1 MWMLSLIPDSV
12 LIWFINIILLA
23 GLVGTL
29 SSYFIRFIP
38 PLIPY
43 AGLVKTLGIVLLVAG
58 VWFRGGYDV
67 EMEWREKVREAEAKV
82 KVAEEKSKETNTVIQ
97 KVYIDRV
104 KTVKDTQYVIQERI
118 KEVEKIID
126 KECKVVP
133 EAIDIHNAAAKNRK
147 PGDNK

>member
-1 MWMLSLIPDSV
+1 MWLLSFLPDSFLLWV
-12 LIWFINIILLA
+12 INIILVA

-38 PLIPY
+38 PLVPY
-43 AGLVKTLGIVLLVAG
+43 AQGIKILGIVLLVLG

-67 EMEWREKVREAEAKV
+67 EMEWREKLKEAEAKV
-82 KVAEEKSKETNTVIQ
+82 AIAETKSKETNTVIQ
-97 KVYIDRV
+97 KVYIDKI
-104 KTVKDTQYVIQERI
+104 KTVKDTQYIIQERI

-126 KECKVVP
+126 KECRVVP
-133 EAIDIHNAAAKNRK
+133 EAIDIHNDAAKNRK

>member
-104 KTVKDTQYVIQERI
+104 RLL
-118 KEVEKIID
+118 KI
-126 KECKVVP
+126 
-133 EAIDIHNAAAKNRK
+133 HSM
-147 PGDNK
+147 

>member
-43 AGLVKTLGIVLLVAG
+43 AGLVKTLGIILLVAG

-133 EAIDIHNAAAKNRK
+133 EAVDIHNAAAKNRK